1 MDFKKL
7 SFREKEVEEEEE
19 EEVVTRQQK
28 KKTTSLQREI
38 AKVSE
43 RTKN

>member
-28 KKTTSLQREI
+28 KNEVFT
-38 AKVSE
+38 E
-43 RTKN
+43 RDS

>member
-28 KKTTSLQREI
+28 KKRSLYRE
-38 AKVSE
+38 
-43 RTKN
+43 R

>member
-28 KKTTSLQREI
+28 KKNEVFT
-38 AKVSE
+38 E
-43 RTKN
+43 RDS